1 MVTIE
6 GVLNEIYNLPS
17 VALTEIV
24 SLEQALNRVCAK
36 DYLAKFDMPRFDNS
50 AMDGYEIKPKQAS
63 SNKRVQY

>member
-24 SLEQALNRVCAK
+24 SLEQALEQGMC
-36 DYLAKFDMPRFDNS
+36 
-50 AMDGYEIKPKQAS
+50 
-63 SNKRVQY
+63 KRLSC